1 MSAEPQ
7 VITTLVRMVVP
18 MRREFGF
25 SLDVHQFVHDRSY
38 ASAVLDQ
45 ARVSADP
52 KLREYAAHLEVQLL
66 GPRAAA
72 SQPLRPEPPA
82 PAAASPASQKPAAH
96 PTEEELRARMMKKYI
111 TGLR

>member
-1 MSAEPQ
+1 MSSEPQ

-25 SLDVHQFVHDRSY
+25 SLDVHQFVHDQKY
-38 ASAVLDQ
+38 ASAVLDK
-45 ARVSADP
+45 ARASTDP
-52 KLREYAAHLEVQLL
+52 KLREYAAHVEVQLL

-72 SQPLRPEPPA
+72 LQPQRAPAATPGPA
-82 PAAASPASQKPAAH
+82 PAPAPKAQA
-96 PTEEELRARMMKKYI
+96 PTEEELRARMMKKYT